1 MAVTPCPLSSFTVR
15 ATEAV
20 AEATAAKQAARKSLA
35 AGHTLGG
42 NAAGAQSQPP
52 VPKSSCV
59 AAAIMEVVGGGAA
72 SRQPSGPHAQVQAQ
86 QQQDSVGGAALRP
99 VQDGEEVEAGEPV
112 GVCTRLSVT
121 LGVG

>member
-1 MAVTPCPLSSFTVR
+1 MAVTPCALSSFTVR

-35 AGHTLGG
+35 TGHTRGG
-42 NAAGAQSQPP
+42 NAARAQSQPP

-59 AAAIMEVVGGGAA
+59 AAAIMEVVGGGSA
-72 SRQPSGPHAQVQAQ
+72 SRQPSGPHALVQVQQQQQ

-99 VQDGEEVEAGEPV
+99 VQDGEEVEAGEHV
-112 GVCTRLSVT
+112 G
-121 LGVG
+121 